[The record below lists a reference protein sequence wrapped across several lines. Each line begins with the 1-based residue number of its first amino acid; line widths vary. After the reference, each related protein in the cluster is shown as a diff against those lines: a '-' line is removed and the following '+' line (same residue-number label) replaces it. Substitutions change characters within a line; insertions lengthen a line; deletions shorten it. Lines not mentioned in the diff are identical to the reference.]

1 MSKNKS
7 KKKKD
12 ETPVIPVYRPENL
25 IESLQGTIIEEE
37 KNINNLMDTLTKKKF
52 RIYKSRK

>member
-12 ETPVIPVYRPENL
+12 EPAVLPKYRPENL
-25 IESLQGTIIEEE
+25 IASINGKIIEEE
-37 KNINNLMDTLTKKKF
+37 KNINVLMDSLTKKN
-52 RIYKSRK
+52 